1 VVILGLTLGPMDD
14 LLQLVGYPV
23 KAPGPSAATDHITAL
38 IRPLAVCV
46 DPTQPELGATLV
58 APFLTGTSADP
69 KTLGPQPLFDAATV
83 IAALTPIFGK
93 INPPML
99 GCLPPGRYAPNL
111 VYPTGQA
118 WTVPNESGSCA
129 AEEGSLEVTSSSST
143 GAACGVDGGAPTRD
157 VLQSQGPRAVLEITE
172 TQGSKTCA
180 AHPVPAVCLPAPAPS
195 Q

>member
-1 VVILGLTLGPMDD
+1 MDN
-14 LLQLVGYPV
+14 LLQLIDYPV
-23 KAPGPSAATDHITAL
+23 KAPGPSAATDHVTAL
-38 IRPLAVCV
+38 VRPLAVCV

-58 APFLTGTSADP
+58 APFFTGQSADP
-69 KTLGPQPLFDAATV
+69 KTLGPQPLFDPAAV

-129 AEEGSLEVTSSSST
+129 VLEGSVDFTSSSTT
-143 GAACGVDGGAPTRD
+143 GAACATDGGAPTRD

-172 TQGSKTCA
+172 TPGSKTCA
-180 AHPVPAVCLPAPAPS
+180 AHPVPAVCLPPPAPT